1 MAGTGRLTSGVAVS
15 ERPFQ
20 LGEHAQRVPRFV
32 LIGLFVLASL
42 YTLYFARAVLIP
54 VALAVILSWIFS
66 PAVRGLKRRLR
77 LPPPWGA
84 ALVMGGLVAAMG
96 YGVVSLAQP
105 AKEWIDKAPGMLR
118 QVEIKLRDIRE
129 SVKEVS
135 KITEK
140 AEQIAGPNGAGKDAV
155 AVAQP
160 SLLSRTLVATPAFL
174 ASVISTL
181 ILAYLLLAYGGALI
195 RQLVRMLPTVAE
207 KRAVIQVARSF
218 QRDIAR
224 YLFLMTLL
232 SVGLGVVSGLTL
244 QWLGMPN
251 PVLWGVMIAVLNYVP
266 YLGAALCLIILT
278 PVAIL
283 SIDPLGQALLVPAV
297 FLVLNII
304 EGELLTAILVGRY
317 FTLNPVVVFL
327 GILFWGW
334 LWGIV
339 GALIAVPI
347 LVSFRI
353 FCMHVPALRPLCDLI
368 GEGPRKKAVG

>member
-1 MAGTGRLTSGVAVS
+1 VS
-15 ERPFQ
+15 ENPSNFSEQ
-20 LGEHAQRVPRFV
+20 AQRVPRFV
-32 LIGLFVLASL
+32 LIGLFVLAGL

-54 VALAVILSWIFS
+54 VALAVILSWILS
-66 PAVRGLKRRLR
+66 PAVRSLKRRLR
-77 LPPPWGA
+77 VPAPWGA
-84 ALVMGGLVAAMG
+84 ALVVGGLVASTG
-96 YGVVSLAQP
+96 YGVGSLAQP
-105 AKEWIDKAPGMLR
+105 AKGWLDKAPGMLR

-140 AEQIAGPNGAGKDAV
+140 AEQITGQNGAGKAEV

-160 SLLSRTLVATPAFL
+160 SLFSRTLVATPAFL

-181 ILAYLLLAYGGALI
+181 ILVYLLLAYGGTLT
-195 RQLVRMLPTVAE
+195 RRFVRMLPTVEE
-207 KRAVIQVARSF
+207 KRATIKVARSF

-224 YLFLMTLL
+224 YLFLMTYL
-232 SVGLGVVSGLTL
+232 SVGLGVVTGLAL

-251 PVLWGVMIAVLNYVP
+251 PVLWAVVVAVLNYVP

-283 SIDPLGQALLVPAV
+283 SIEPLGQALLVPAV

-304 EGELLTAILVGRY
+304 EGELLTAIVVGRY
-317 FTLNPVVVFL
+317 FTLNPIIVFL
-327 GILFWGW
+327 SILFWGW
-334 LWGIV
+334 LWGVV

-353 FCMHVPALRPLCDLI
+353 FCMHIPTLRPLCDLI
-368 GEGPRKKAVG
+368 GEGPERRRANA

>member
-1 MAGTGRLTSGVAVS
+1 MS
-15 ERPFQ
+15 EDPSHFS
-20 LGEHAQRVPRFV
+20 EHAQRAPRFV

-54 VALAVILSWIFS
+54 VALAVILSWILS

-77 LPPPWGA
+77 LPASWGA
-84 ALVMGGLVAAMG
+84 ALVVGGLVASMG
-96 YGVVSLAQP
+96 YGVASLAQP

-118 QVEIKLRDIRE
+118 QVEIKLRNIRE

-135 KITEK
+135 EITEK
-140 AEQIAGPNGAGKDAV
+140 AEQITGQDGAGKAAV
-155 AVAQP
+155 VAQP
-160 SLLSRTLVATPAFL
+160 SLFSRTLVATPAFL
-174 ASVISTL
+174 ASVMSTL
-181 ILAYLLLAYGGALI
+181 ILAYLLLAYGGTLT
-195 RQLVRMLPTVAE
+195 RQFVRMLPTVAE
-207 KRAVIQVARSF
+207 KRATIKVARSF

-224 YLFLMTLL
+224 YLALMTVL
-232 SVGLGVVSGLTL
+232 SVGLGVVAGLVL
-244 QWLGMPN
+244 YWLGMPN
-251 PVLWGVMIAVLNYVP
+251 PILWGVMIAVLNYVP

-283 SIDPLGQALLVPAV
+283 SIDPLGQALLVPAA

-304 EGELLTAILVGRY
+304 EGELLTTVVVGRY
-317 FTLNPVVVFL
+317 FTLNPIVVFV

-368 GEGPRKKAVG
+368 GEGPGRRHAGA

>member
-1 MAGTGRLTSGVAVS
+1 VS
-15 ERPFQ
+15 ENPSNFS
-20 LGEHAQRVPRFV
+20 EHAQRVPRFV
-32 LIGLFVLASL
+32 LMGLFVLAGL

-54 VALAVILSWIFS
+54 VALAVILSWILS

-77 LPPPWGA
+77 LPAPWGA
-84 ALVMGGLVAAMG
+84 ALVVGGLVASIG
-96 YGVVSLAQP
+96 YGVGSLAQP

-118 QVEIKLRDIRE
+118 QVEIKLRDVRE

-135 KITEK
+135 EITEK
-140 AEQIAGPNGAGKDAV
+140 AEQITGQNGAGKAEV

-160 SLLSRTLVATPAFL
+160 NLFSRTLVATPAFL
-174 ASVISTL
+174 ASVMSML
-181 ILAYLLLAYGGALI
+181 ILVYLLLAYGWTLT
-195 RQLVRMLPTVAE
+195 RRFVHMLPTVAE
-207 KRAVIQVARSF
+207 KRATIKMVRTF
-218 QRDIAR
+218 HRDIAR
-224 YLFLMTLL
+224 YLFLITCL
-232 SVGLGVVSGLTL
+232 SVALGVVTGLAL
-244 QWLGMPN
+244 RWLGMPN
-251 PVLWGVMIAVLNYVP
+251 PVLWAAVVAILNYVP
-266 YLGAALCLIILT
+266 YLGPALCLVILT

-304 EGELLTAILVGRY
+304 EGELLTTIVVGKY
-317 FTLNPVVVFL
+317 FTLNPIVVFL

-334 LWGIV
+334 LWGVV

-368 GEGPRKKAVG
+368 GEDPGRKRSDA

>member
-1 MAGTGRLTSGVAVS
+1 MS
-15 ERPFQ
+15 ENPSHFSEQ
-20 LGEHAQRVPRFV
+20 AQRVPRFV
-32 LIGLFVLASL
+32 LMGLFVLAGL
-42 YTLYFARAVLIP
+42 YTLYFARAILIP
-54 VALAVILSWIFS
+54 VALAVILSWILS

-77 LPPPWGA
+77 LPTPWGA
-84 ALVMGGLVAAMG
+84 ALVVGGLVASMG
-96 YGVVSLAQP
+96 YGVGSLAQP

-135 KITEK
+135 EITEK
-140 AEQIAGPNGAGKDAV
+140 AEQITGQNGGGKAAV

-160 SLLSRTLVATPAFL
+160 SLFSRTLVATPAFL

-181 ILAYLLLAYGGALI
+181 ILTYLLLAYGGALT
-195 RQLVRMLPTVAE
+195 RRFVRMLPTVAE
-207 KRAVIQVARSF
+207 KRATIKVARAF

-224 YLFLMTLL
+224 YLFLMTVL
-232 SVGLGVVSGLTL
+232 SVGLGLVSGLAL

-251 PVLWGVMIAVLNYVP
+251 PVLWAVMIAVLNYVP

-304 EGELLTAILVGRY
+304 EGELLTTIVVGKY
-317 FTLNPVVVFL
+317 FTLNPIVVFL

-334 LWGIV
+334 LWGV
-339 GALIAVPI
+339 AGALIAVPI

-368 GEGPRKKAVG
+368 GEEPGRKSAHA